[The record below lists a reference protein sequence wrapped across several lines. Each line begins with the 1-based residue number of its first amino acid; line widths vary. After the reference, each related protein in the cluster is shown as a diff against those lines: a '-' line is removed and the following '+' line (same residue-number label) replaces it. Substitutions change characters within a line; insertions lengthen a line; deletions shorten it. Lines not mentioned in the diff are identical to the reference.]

1 MEQTAPP
8 PQDTR
13 NLPMTYGLIV
23 SIILIVVSLA
33 IHFTSIAYESWVQ
46 YILALIHIVG
56 IILMCVAYGNQQ
68 QGMVTFGKVFG
79 KAFQM
84 IALITVIMI
93 AWGIL
98 SNYIFPEIKEHAMEV
113 ARAEMEK
120 KGMEED
126 AIDTSMN
133 FVKSAYFVLVI
144 GGMIFLFV
152 FWGLL
157 GALVGSLLAKK
168 NKNPQPF

>member
-56 IILMCVAYGNQQ
+56 IILMCVAYSNQQ

-98 SNYIFPEIKEHAMEV
+98 SNYIFPEIREHAMEI
-113 ARAEMEK
+113 ARAEMERK
-120 KGMEED
+120 DMDEEM
-126 AIDTSMN
+126 IDNALNITQKFYALFM
-133 FVKSAYFVLVI
+133 VA
-144 GGMIFLFV
+144 GTIFAFV

-157 GALVGSLLAKK
+157 GALVGSLAAKK